1 MINPINSALNA
12 SYTRQSAHADGARVE
27 RRIQHAPGRAPGSSV
42 ADAPATGAA
51 SRQAAPLN
59 EAITPAEREM
69 IHERFPNSTRMTQRL
84 YGPARPATQMPAS
97 LGSLI
102 DIKG

>member
-12 SYTRQSAHADGARVE
+12 TYTRQTAQADGPRVE
-27 RRIQHAPGRAPGSSV
+27 RRTPHAPGRAPGSSM
-42 ADAPATGAA
+42 ADAPARETQA
-51 SRQAAPLN
+51 SGLN
-59 EAITPAEREM
+59 ETITPAEREM
-69 IHERFPNSTRMTQRL
+69 IHERFPNSKRMTQRL